1 MLRALIDVTV
11 DSSLWLGATAA
22 ALCAAATLAI
32 GAAIEPAALALV
44 GAGTLIVYN
53 VDRLRDLERDR
64 NTSPRRTR
72 FVERWQRELAGLVL
86 TASAA
91 AAWSAWTLGPGVAV
105 LLAPAAA
112 LGLAHRRLKHLPYI
126 KGPYVAAAWVTV
138 VVGLPWLLAPA
149 PRNLAWTA
157 GLLFFAILANA
168 LASSVRDG
176 EAAAARVGRARTLG
190 WARSLAAVATL
201 AALLAPD
208 APRNLLP
215 IPGLT
220 WLALLGFRD
229 DERYGLVV
237 VDGALLAGAVAS
249 CALLVSL

>member
-91 AAWSAWTLGPGVAV
+91 AAWSAWTLGQAGEDGE
-105 LLAPAAA
+105 
-112 LGLAHRRLKHLPYI
+112 GLVAHRRLKHLPYI

-190 WARSLAAVATL
+190 WARSLAAIATL